1 MHWLFEWCNQSQ
13 SLRTGMITLVF
24 YSSSLLSE
32 CDEVLS
38 FCLDESCKMSR
49 AGFLKSIVSE
59 IASTIYFMLM
69 MLLGNKAQV
78 IFHLKIKTCHLFS
91 HSILHKENEAC
102 FRIFYIVTFI
112 FLSICIYC
120 TFNSPDSHF
129 QWWFWFLYLN
139 QHQGSTTNTLIIYK
153 YLIYHYFFM
162 PIMRIVERNV
172 LNCQ

>member
-13 SLRTGMITLVF
+13 SLCTGMITLVF

-38 FCLDESCKMSR
+38 FVLVNLAKCLGLCFSK
-49 AGFLKSIVSE
+49 ALWAKLLQQ
-59 IASTIYFMLM
+59 STYAYDA
-69 MLLGNKAQV
+69 LGKQSPGHISPQNKN
-78 IFHLKIKTCHLFS
+78 ICNLFS
-91 HSILHKENEAC
+91 NSILHKENEAC
-102 FRIFYIVTFI
+102 FRISYIVTFI

-139 QHQGSTTNTLIIYK
+139 QHKGSKTNTIIIYK
-153 YLIYHYFFM
+153 YLIYHYFQTNFS
-162 PIMRIVERNV
+162 
-172 LNCQ
+172 CQ